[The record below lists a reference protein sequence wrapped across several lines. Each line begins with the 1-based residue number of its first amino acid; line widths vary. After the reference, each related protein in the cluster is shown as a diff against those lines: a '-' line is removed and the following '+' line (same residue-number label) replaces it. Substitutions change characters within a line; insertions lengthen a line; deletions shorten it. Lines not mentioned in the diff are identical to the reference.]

1 MSLIFAGFVALT
13 ILALTPG
20 PDMAVATK
28 VTLSQGVRA
37 GVIASLGICTGV
49 LAWGAVTVAG
59 LAALIHTWETGFT
72 IVRWLGA
79 AYLVWLGINSL
90 RTPKHIDSSQSA
102 GVGRSAYKA
111 GLISNLLN
119 PKIAIFYSSLLPQ
132 FVPAG
137 YSPAVVMSGLIL
149 GHWFV
154 SVVWLIIY
162 VNGIGKISAW
172 MNRPRISRAMSAAT
186 GSILI
191 GFGVRVA
198 LTPT

>member
-1 MSLIFAGFVALT
+1 MSLILAGVLALT

-28 VTLSQGVRA
+28 VTLAQGARA

-59 LAALIHTWETGFT
+59 LSALIHAWETGFT

-79 AYLVWLGINSL
+79 GYLVWLGISAL
-90 RTPKHIDSSQSA
+90 RTPAHSATAQS
-102 GVGRSAYKA
+102 GEVGRSAYKA

-137 YSPAVVMSGLIL
+137 YSPALVMSGLIL
-149 GHWFV
+149 AHWVV
-154 SVVWLIIY
+154 SLLWLIIY
-162 VNGIGKISAW
+162 VNGIGKIAEW
-172 MNRPRISRAMSAAT
+172 MNRPRIARTINAVT
-186 GSILI
+186 GGILI

-198 LTPT
+198 LTPM